1 MPHPKGSY
9 RTIDERVAKE
19 IRRLHQSYPK
29 LGHHGLAEALREA
42 SLHIEPEELKRFMKE
57 EGLRPARDWRP
68 WRWRGLP
75 SWMIG
80 GPPEAPK

>member
-1 MPHPKGSY
+1 MGYTKHDY
-9 RTIDERVAKE
+9 QTIDEHVAKE
-19 IRRLHQSYPK
+19 IKRLHESYPK
-29 LGHHGLAEALREA
+29 LGHHGLAEALRGDGFDV
-42 SLHIEPEELKRFMKE
+42 EPAELKRFIRE

-80 GPPEAPK
+80 GPPETPK

>member
-1 MPHPKGSY
+1 MSHHKASY
-9 RTIDERVAKE
+9 RTVDEQMAKE
-19 IRRLHQSYPK
+19 IRRLHHSYPK
-29 LGHHGLAEALREA
+29 LGHRGLAEALREA
-42 SLHIEPEELKRFMKE
+42 GFHVEPNELKRFMKE

-80 GPPEAPK
+80 GPPDTPK

>member
-1 MPHPKGSY
+1 MGHLKPDY
-9 RTIDERVAKE
+9 RTIDEHVAKE
-19 IRRLHQSYPK
+19 IKRLHESYPK
-29 LGHHGLAEALREA
+29 LGHHGLAEALRETG
-42 SLHIEPEELKRFMKE
+42 LDVEPAELKRFMKE

-80 GPPEAPK
+80 GPPETPK

>member
-1 MPHPKGSY
+1 MGHPNDDY
-9 RTIDERVAKE
+9 RTINDQVAKE
-19 IRRLHQSYPK
+19 IKRLHESYPK

-42 SLHIEPEELKRFMKE
+42 GFDVEPAELKRFLKE
-57 EGLRPARDWRP
+57 EGLRPAREWRP

-80 GPPEAPK
+80 GPPDAPK

>member
-1 MPHPKGSY
+1 MTHPKGSY

-19 IRRLHQSYPK
+19 IRRLHHSYPK
-29 LGHHGLAEALREA
+29 LGHHGLEAGLQV
-42 SLHIEPEELKRFMKE
+42 EPEELKRFMKE

-75 SWMIG
+75 WWMG